1 MNTDD
6 FIGMYRSVGRR
17 KTLIIAAVVIIAV
30 AVAFLE
36 IPLGPYN
43 IGFGRAYEVFFAHLM
58 GNPIE
63 GTDDYVVWEKSV
75 PRMIAVLTAG
85 ATMGV
90 CGTAMQSTLKNPL
103 ADPYITGI
111 ASGANF
117 GVALATISGLFIIPW
132 IVGDLGMICNAFIL
146 SLIPAAA
153 IISLSSLKKRTSAT
167 TMILIG
173 IAVMYL
179 FGACTTM
186 LKLTASEESYAT
198 VFAWSLGTL
207 GSITWTTAP
216 FLITAS
222 VVIIVF
228 LYCMHARL
236 NLLSNND
243 DLALTT
249 GLSPKRVRLVSI
261 CAVSLVTATV
271 VCFTG
276 TIGFVGLVA
285 PHVMRIFMGS
295 DCKYLVPASAASGA
309 LILAAADCIA
319 IEVTATGL
327 PVGVITSIIGGPIFI
342 YILVK
347 QHKRTWN

>member
-1 MNTDD
+1 MDD
-6 FIGMYRSVGRR
+6 RRFIEVYRKVGRR
-17 KTLIIAAVVIIAV
+17 KATIIAIV
-30 AVAFLE
+30 AVMAIAISLLE

-43 IGFGRAYEVFFAHLM
+43 IDFVWAYEVFFQHLM
-58 GNPIE
+58 GNPII

-75 PRMIAVLTAG
+75 PRLIAVLTAG
-85 ATMGV
+85 SIMGV
-90 CGTAMQSTLKNPL
+90 CGCAMQTTLKNPL

-111 ASGANF
+111 SSGANF
-117 GVALATISGLFIIPW
+117 GVALATIAGIFVIPT
-132 IVGDLGMICNAFIL
+132 ITGDLGMIINAFIL
-146 SLIPAAA
+146 SLVPAMA
-153 IISLSSLKKRTSAT
+153 ILSLSSLKKRASST

-186 LKLTASEESYAT
+186 LKLTASDETYAA
-198 VFAWSLGTL
+198 VFSWALGTL
-207 GSITWTTAP
+207 GSTTWTTAP
-216 FLITAS
+216 FLIVAC
-222 VVIIVF
+222 IVSIF
-228 LYCMHARL
+228 FFYILFSRL

-243 DLALTT
+243 ELALTT
-249 GLSPKRVRLVSI
+249 GVSVKKVRLISI

-285 PHVMRIFMGS
+285 PHIMRIFMGS
-295 DCKYLVPASAASGA
+295 DCKYLVPVSAAAGA

-319 IEVTATGL
+319 IECTPTGL
-327 PVGVITSIIGGPIFI
+327 PVGVITAIIGGPIFI

-347 QHKRTWN
+347 QHRRTWN

>member
-1 MNTDD
+1 M
-6 FIGMYRSVGRR
+6 F
-17 KTLIIAAVVIIAV
+17 
-30 AVAFLE
+30 
-36 IPLGPYN
+36 
-43 IGFGRAYEVFFAHLM
+43 
-58 GNPIE
+58 E
-63 GTDDYVVWEKSV
+63 GTDDYVVWEKSA
-75 PRMIAVLTAG
+75 PRMVAVLTAG
-85 ATMGV
+85 SAMGV
-90 CGTAMQSTLKNPL
+90 CGAAMQSTLKNPL

-111 ASGANF
+111 SSGANF
-117 GVALATISGLFIIPW
+117 GVSLATIAGIFIVPGIG
-132 IVGDLGMICNAFIL
+132 GDLGLILNAFVI
-146 SLIPAAA
+146 SLVPAIT
-153 IISLSSLKKRTSAT
+153 IISLSSVRRRTGPT

-207 GSITWTTAP
+207 GSITWETAP
-216 FLITAS
+216 FLIAS
-222 VVIIVF
+222 SVLAVLAF
-228 LYCMHARL
+228 YLLHSRL

-243 DLALTT
+243 ELATT
-249 GLSPKRVRLVSI
+249 SGLDVKKTRLASI
-261 CAVSLVTATV
+261 CVVSLVTATV

-295 DCKYLVPASAASGA
+295 DNRYLIPASAVAGA
-309 LILAAADCIA
+309 LILAGADCIA

-342 YILVK
+342 YILVR
-347 QHKRTWN
+347 QHRRTWD